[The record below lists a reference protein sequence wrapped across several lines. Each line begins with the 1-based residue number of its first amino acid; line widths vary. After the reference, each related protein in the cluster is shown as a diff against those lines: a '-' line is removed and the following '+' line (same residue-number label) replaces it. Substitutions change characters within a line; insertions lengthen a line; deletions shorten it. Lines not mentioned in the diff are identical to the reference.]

1 MKLKQALNKYR
12 IHVFVGICLV
22 FMLACLFFYTDFLYS
37 IKSFWDLILDKEK
50 LKAFICSCGTGAPLI
65 FILIQILQV
74 VFAPVPGE
82 ATGFIGGYIFGTFK
96 GFLYSSIGLATGS
109 WINFFIGRFFGEKYV
124 SRLIPASKLEKFN
137 NIIKHQGIILIFLLF
152 VFPGFPKD
160 YFCIFLGLSSIPV
173 KVFIIL
179 ASIGR
184 MPGTFI
190 LSLHGASLFEESYGL
205 FFIIFGLCLIFA
217 LLAYRYRVK
226 VYQWVD
232 RLNGKK

>member
-1 MKLKQALNKYR
+1 MKLKQVLAKYR

-22 FMLACLFFYTDFLYS
+22 FMLAYLFFYTDFLYPV
-37 IKSFWDLILDKEK
+37 KSFWNLILDREK
-50 LKAFICSCGTGAPLI
+50 LKAFIRSCGTGGPLV

-124 SRLIPASKLEKFN
+124 SRLIPAGKLEKFN

-190 LSLHGASLFEESYGL
+190 LSLHGASLFEKSYSL
-205 FFIIFGLCLIFA
+205 FFIIFGLCLILV
-217 LLAYRYRVK
+217 LLAYIYREK

-232 RLNGKK
+232 RINGKK